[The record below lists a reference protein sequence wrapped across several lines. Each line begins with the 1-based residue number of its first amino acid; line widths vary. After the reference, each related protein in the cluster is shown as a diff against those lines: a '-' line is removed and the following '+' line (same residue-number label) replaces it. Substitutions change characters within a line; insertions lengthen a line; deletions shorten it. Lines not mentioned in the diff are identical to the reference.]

1 MMMTGI
7 GKSHQIGNLMISY
20 DQLEEVQRL
29 IKQAQELKSDVFA
42 LNGTIR
48 LSDKDGTIVGYLTYD
63 AETQTWGLAPPV
75 VTPPSPN
82 LTYPP
87 GVRGGEYGGQS
98 VTQQPGVY
106 LNNDADGQM
115 PKRVTRVGQSQ
126 VGQAGS

>member
-1 MMMTGI
+1 MLITSLLDMPATMMMTGI

-29 IKQAQELKSDVFA
+29 IKQAQESKSDVFA

-82 LTYPP
+82 LTYSSGSP
-87 GVRGGEYGGQS
+87 GRGIWRS
-98 VTQQPGVY
+98 VSY
-106 LNNDADGQM
+106 SAA
-115 PKRVTRVGQSQ
+115 TRCLSEHEQ
-126 VGQAGS
+126 